1 MSLFRFIKK
10 KRNSFLNILNLF
22 FTACNVL
29 YLFTID
35 TESLTGPQAIKKAIT
50 NLFEQ
55 KPLPV
60 ATIVHFKVST
70 QGITLT
76 DNARK
81 LFFRRHYPTN
91 NISYCGLD
99 TEERTWE
106 FTSEDTGRPLSAQYV
121 LF

>member
-1 MSLFRFIKK
+1 
-10 KRNSFLNILNLF
+10 
-22 FTACNVL
+22 L

-106 FTSEDTGRPLSAQYV
+106 FTSEDAQYV
-121 LF
+121 FKFISSCFELKSKIILCNKII

>member
-1 MSLFRFIKK
+1 M
-10 KRNSFLNILNLF
+10 
-22 FTACNVL
+22 
-29 YLFTID
+29 D
-35 TESLTGPQAIKKAIT
+35 MESLTGPQAIKKAVT
-50 NLFEQ
+50 TMFEQ
-55 KPLPV
+55 KPLPA

-99 TEERTWE
+99 TEERTWD
-106 FTSEDTGRPLSAQYV
+106 FASEETGRSVSAQYV
-121 LF
+121 APSLCVWKSLFGRFFFFFFKFNTCKEAK

>member
-1 MSLFRFIKK
+1 MFKTVLIC
-10 KRNSFLNILNLF
+10 

-35 TESLTGPQAIKKAIT
+35 TESLTGPQAVKKAIT
-50 NLFEQ
+50 NLFDQ
-55 KPLPV
+55 KPLPT

-99 TEERTWE
+99 TEERTWK
-106 FTSEDTGRPLSAQYV
+106 FVNEDTGRPLSTQYV
-121 LF
+121 CS

>member
-1 MSLFRFIKK
+1 MSLFQFTKK
-10 KRNSFLNILNLF
+10 KINSFLNILNLF

-106 FTSEDTGRPLSAQYV
+106 FTSEDIGRPLSAQYV

>member
-1 MSLFRFIKK
+1 M
-10 KRNSFLNILNLF
+10 
-22 FTACNVL
+22 
-29 YLFTID
+29 D
-35 TESLTGPQAIKKAIT
+35 MESLTGPQAIKKAVT
-50 NLFEQ
+50 TMFEQ
-55 KPLPV
+55 KPLPA

-99 TEERTWE
+99 TEERTWD
-106 FTSEDTGRPLSAQYV
+106 FASEETGRSVSAQYV
-121 LF
+121 ALSLYVWKSLFGRFFFFFLSLILAKKRNNIPLRS